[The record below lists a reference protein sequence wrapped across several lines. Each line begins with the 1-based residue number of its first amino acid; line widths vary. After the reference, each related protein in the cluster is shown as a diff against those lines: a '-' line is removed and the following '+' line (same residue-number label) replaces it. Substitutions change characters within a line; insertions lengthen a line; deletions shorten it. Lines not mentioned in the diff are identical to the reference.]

1 MRYFLTIFLIVLL
14 SVVTIFAQSG
24 RVGPRQTTPPSPVE
38 AETSDLTSERMYAEA
53 NLYARNQ
60 YAEYEKKKIAYNKTL
75 HEKTLRDQKQLAAK
89 YAALLADRQN
99 LSDDDLYYLGM
110 LNWVAGNA
118 ENAGEVMRKYLALEN
133 PNAEKAQTA
142 RSVLVVVAAE
152 RRNFEEAEKY
162 LNEYLKTEPVKLR
175 ERAKM
180 ETELAKNYREA
191 SVLDKAAKHA
201 EEAFRAAKALFQ
213 EASSRAR
220 GLSELLETGM
230 LVFEIYR
237 QNGKIEQADSALDD
251 LRKTAVFV
259 ESSNIY
265 YASVDAL
272 VKFMIETGR
281 KPAALQFYQTALKQ
295 VETDFQNKALQAD
308 VARSLRKREKH
319 YKLLGDTAPELTD
332 VDKWFPGQPR
342 TLSDLRGKVVLLDFW
357 ATWCV
362 PCLEV
367 FPHLIGWQQ
376 TYRKDGL
383 EILGLTRYY
392 GEVRGVRADNAGEI
406 EYLQNFRKAQK
417 LPYDFVVSKNTT
429 NQIIYGATSI
439 PTTVLI
445 DRKGVV
451 RYIESGAN
459 REEEI
464 QALIEKLLAEK

>member
-1 MRYFLTIFLIVLL
+1 MYHFLIFFLIVLL
-14 SVVTIFAQSG
+14 TVLNISAQSG
-24 RVGPRQTTPPSPVE
+24 RVGPRQTAPTSPVE
-38 AETSDLTSERMYAEA
+38 TETNDLTSEQMYTEA

-60 YAEYEKKKIAYNKTL
+60 YAEYEKKKLPYNKQL

-89 YAALLADRQN
+89 YTVLLAARQN
-99 LSDDDLYYLGM
+99 LSNDDIYYLGM

-118 ENAGEVMRKYLALEN
+118 ENANEVMRRYLALEN
-133 PNAEKAQTA
+133 PNPEKAQTA
-142 RSVLVVVAAE
+142 RSVLVLVAAD
-152 RRNFEEAEKY
+152 RKNFEEAEKF
-162 LNEYLKTEPVKLR
+162 LTEYLKTEPVKLR

-180 ETELAKNYREA
+180 ETDLAKNYRA
-191 SVLDKAAKHA
+191 ARVLDKAAKHA
-201 EEAFRAAKALFQ
+201 EEAYRAAKALFQ

-237 QNGKIEQADSALDD
+237 DNGKIEQADGALND
-251 LRKTAVFV
+251 LRKTALHVQ
-259 ESSNIY
+259 SNGIY

-272 VKFMIETGR
+272 VKFMVETGR

-295 VETDFQNKALQAD
+295 AETDFQNKSLQAD
-308 VARSLRKREKH
+308 ILRSLRKREKH
-319 YKLLGDTAPELTD
+319 YKLLGDPAPELTD
-332 VDKWFPGQPR
+332 VDRWFPGEQK
-342 TLSDLRGKVVLLDFW
+342 TLANLRGKVVLLDFW

-376 TYRKDGL
+376 TYQKDGL

-392 GEVRGVRADNAGEI
+392 GEARGVSVDNANEI
-406 EYLQNFRKAQK
+406 EYLQNFKKTQN

-429 NQIIYGATSI
+429 NQINYGATSI

-451 RYIESGAN
+451 RYIETGAN

>member
-1 MRYFLTIFLIVLL
+1 MRYFFILL
-14 SVVTIFAQSG
+14 LFFSFFAPNISAQSG
-24 RVGPRQTTPPSPVE
+24 RVGPRQNVPPGPVE
-38 AETSDLTSERMYAEA
+38 AETGNLTSEQMYTEA

-60 YAEYEKKKIAYNKTL
+60 YAEYEKKKLPYNKTL
-75 HEKTLRDQKQLAAK
+75 HEKTIRDQKQLAAK
-89 YAALLADRQN
+89 YAVLLAAREN
-99 LSDDDLYYLGM
+99 LSGDDLYFLGM
-110 LNWVAGNA
+110 LNWLAGNQA
-118 ENAGEVMRKYLALEN
+118 NADEVMRKYLALEN
-133 PNAEKAQTA
+133 PNPEKAQTA

-152 RRNFEEAEKY
+152 RKNFEEAEKY
-162 LNEYLKTEPVKLR
+162 LTEYLKTEPVKLR

-180 ETELAKNYREA
+180 ETELAKNYRAGARLE
-191 SVLDKAAKHA
+191 KAAKHA

-213 EASSRAR
+213 DSSSRAR
-220 GLSELLETGM
+220 GLSELLEAGIT
-230 LVFEIYR
+230 VFEIYR
-237 QNGKIEQADSALDD
+237 ESGNVEQADKSLHD

-259 ESSNIY
+259 ESNGIY

-281 KPAALQFYQTALKQ
+281 KPAAMQFYQATLKQ
-295 VETDFQNKALQAD
+295 VESDFQNKALQAD
-308 VARSLRKREKH
+308 VSRSLKKREKH
-319 YKLLGDTAPELTD
+319 YKLLGDLAPEFED
-332 VDKWFPGQPR
+332 VDRWFPGEPK
-342 TLSDLRGKVVLLDFW
+342 TLANLRGKVVLLDFW

-376 TYRKDGL
+376 SYQKDGL

-392 GEVRGVRADNAGEI
+392 GEVRGMRADNDNEI
-406 EYLQNFRKAQK
+406 EFLKNFRQSQN
-417 LPYDFVVSKNTT
+417 LPYDFIVSKNTT
-429 NQIIYGATSI
+429 NQINYGATSI